1 MSSLWVSGTGVPPR
15 SHPRIHTEAK
25 MQEGTQSTTLKFF
38 LSALVAGGLFLVIRA
53 PPKVAPPPAPPEKF
67 LLVSV
72 KIKLAEPNLALFV
85 ESSKLEKDWLLS
97 AKEVLEK
104 GRLLS
109 AKEVQLLKTKRLIE
123 YEPFENPDLALLL
136 SIEGATN
143 SYTDGRIHATALNQV
158 ILTTLKVPYKYKDR
172 RAVFDLWSDKANH
185 QTLSL
190 LLKSV
195 SITSVA
201 GLPITVETKQLAE
214 LAKNHN
220 ARISQFELTLSES
233 TNSKPA
239 LPQSPLVTRKRLDQS
254 NLAHIHKELLI
265 QDDYSIWEKRLL
277 DKGVLTQQGDGYFL
291 VIGNI
296 STTVFVE

>member
-1 MSSLWVSGTGVPPR
+1 MSSL
-15 SHPRIHTEAK
+15 
-25 MQEGTQSTTLKFF
+25 
-38 LSALVAGGLFLVIRA
+38 
-53 PPKVAPPPAPPEKF
+53 PPPLPALAPGVTKNKNLAVIATVLLSTLAVFGIFLAFRKAVLPPEK
-67 LLVSV
+67 LLIVSL
-72 KIKLAEPNLALFV
+72 KIELTGANMSFFI
-85 ESSKLEKDWLLS
+85 ESSKLEKGFFLS
-97 AKEVLEK
+97 AKQVQVSK
-104 GRLLS
+104 AKSLLG
-109 AKEVQLLKTKRLIE
+109 

-136 SIEGATN
+136 SIQGATN
-143 SYTDGRIHATALNQV
+143 LYTDGRIHATALNQA

-185 QTLSL
+185 QKLSS
-190 LLKSV
+190 LLKSFTV
-195 SITSVA
+195 TIP
-201 GLPITVETKQLAE
+201 GLPVNIDTKQLAE
-214 LAKNHN
+214 LAKNDN
-220 ARISQFELTLSES
+220 ARICQFELTLSES
-233 TNSKPA
+233 TNSQSA

>member
-1 MSSLWVSGTGVPPR
+1 MSSLPPPLPALAPGV
-15 SHPRIHTEAK
+15 AK
-25 MQEGTQSTTLKFF
+25 NKNLAVIATVLLSTLAVLGIF
-38 LSALVAGGLFLVIRA
+38 LVLFL
-53 PPKVAPPPAPPEKF
+53 PPKAVLPPEKF
-67 LLVSV
+67 LMVSV
-72 KIKLAEPNLALFV
+72 KIKLTEPNLDLFV
-85 ESSKLEKDWLLS
+85 ESSKLEKSWLLS
-97 AKEVLEK
+97 AKQ
-104 GRLLS
+104 
-109 AKEVQLLKTKRLIE
+109 VQVSKARRLIE

-143 SYTDGRIHATALNQV
+143 LYTDGRIHTTALNQA

-172 RAVFDLWSDKANH
+172 TSVIDLWSDKANH
-185 QTLSL
+185 QKLSS
-190 LLKSV
+190 LLKSFTLAIPGSPV
-195 SITSVA
+195 KID
-201 GLPITVETKQLAE
+201 TKQLAE
-214 LAKNHN
+214 LAKNDN

-296 STTVFVE
+296 STSVFVE

>member
-1 MSSLWVSGTGVPPR
+1 MSSLPPLLPALAPGVGKNKNLAV
-15 SHPRIHTEAK
+15 IATVLL
-25 MQEGTQSTTLKFF
+25 ST
-38 LSALVAGGLFLVIRA
+38 LVVGGLFLVLRT
-53 PPKVAPPPAPPEKF
+53 PPKVAPPEKF

-72 KIKLAEPNLALFV
+72 KIKLVEPNLALFV
-85 ESSKLEKDWLLS
+85 ESSKLEKGWLLS
-97 AKEVLEK
+97 AKQVQVLK
-104 GRLLS
+104 AR
-109 AKEVQLLKTKRLIE
+109 RLIE

-143 SYTDGRIHATALNQV
+143 LYTDGRIHATALNQA

-172 RAVFDLWSDKANH
+172 TSVIDLWSDKANH
-185 QTLSL
+185 QKLSS
-190 LLKSV
+190 LLKSF
-195 SITSVA
+195 TVA
-201 GLPITVETKQLAE
+201 IPGLPVNIDTKQLAE
-214 LAKNHN
+214 LAKNDN
-220 ARISQFELTLSES
+220 ARICQFELTLSES
-233 TNSKPA
+233 TNSQSA

-277 DKGVLTQQGDGYFL
+277 DKGVLAQQGDGYFL